1 LSAELERN
9 PLWLIL
15 VEAVHGLPM
24 YGAHK
29 AYVRDRIL
37 LQISDITPEEVSTR
51 LDIPLGEAMVILHEL
66 LDEGSSENMESAP
79 VDASES

>member
-1 LSAELERN
+1 LSELERN

-29 AYVRDRIL
+29 AYVRDSML
-37 LQISDITPEEVSTR
+37 LQLSDVTAEEISTR
-51 LDIPLGEAMVILHEL
+51 LDIPLGEAMVILNEL
-66 LDEGSSENMESAP
+66 MDERSAENVEGATE
-79 VDASES
+79 DASES